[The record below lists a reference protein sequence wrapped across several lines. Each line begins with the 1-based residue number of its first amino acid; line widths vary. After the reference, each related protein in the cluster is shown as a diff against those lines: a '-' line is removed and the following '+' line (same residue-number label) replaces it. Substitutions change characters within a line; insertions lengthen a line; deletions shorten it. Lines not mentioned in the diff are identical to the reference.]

1 MISRNTLS
9 ATPLVIGL
17 AGLLA
22 GLSGGLAIAGAAVT
36 TPTAP
41 DDLVDPGGAF
51 GPIFLFGPVPLYD
64 VLDLPEPGGAFGGS
78 RGGASRAAAGR
89 TSRDSGATR
98 KPDRPSTAEPA
109 SFAKEF
115 KSHLAM
121 LKNYAG
127 AGLCELAAD
136 NAGKC
141 LRGVDGSITAADLY
155 QCVQALAACRGDVAA
170 DERRLQAC
178 RLIVERFPDSRE
190 SALAKLELGE

>member
-1 MISRNTLS
+1 
-9 ATPLVIGL
+9 
-17 AGLLA
+17 
-22 GLSGGLAIAGAAVT
+22 
-36 TPTAP
+36 
-41 DDLVDPGGAF
+41 
-51 GPIFLFGPVPLYD
+51 
-64 VLDLPEPGGAFGGS
+64 
-78 RGGASRAAAGR
+78 
-89 TSRDSGATR
+89 
-98 KPDRPSTAEPA
+98 
-109 SFAKEF
+109 
-115 KSHLAM
+115 M

-141 LRGVDGSITAADLY
+141 LRGVDSSITAADLY